1 MGSFVVFLIIIFL
14 TVIADFFWLDSDRK
28 RWGWMK
34 TWSNQNKVIFFS
46 GFILVSSLIY
56 FGLSINYL

>member
-1 MGSFVVFLIIIFL
+1 MDAFVVFLLIIL

-34 TWSNQNKVIFFS
+34 NWSNLNKVIFFS
-46 GFILVSSLIY
+46 GFIIVSSLIY
-56 FGLSINYL
+56 LGLSTNYL